1 MKTLLKFSLLV
12 NLLLLG
18 AGILFWM
25 EVRQPSTTA
34 KSSVRPVIQPEV
46 TPVAAAVAVPTS
58 TPVTV
63 PAVGMAAFR
72 WSQLDAADYPAYVKN
87 LRAVGCPEPTLRAIV
102 TADVQAAFSVYAQK
116 LTETL
121 ASRAGASWA
130 TRLATAL
137 SDQALRDEL
146 QRLPEAA
153 AAKIDDLLGIIHPA
167 PAELAGAGGEDA
179 ASEPMTVTMPLA
191 FRNVDP
197 ATLNLNEDQMQAL
210 ADLRQQFVEQ
220 IGTTNRPDDPAYLAR
235 WQQSQ
240 PQADVTLRAM
250 LGNRVFDK
258 LQTAPDSVK
267 TGGN

>member
-1 MKTLLKFSLLV
+1 
-12 NLLLLG
+12 
-18 AGILFWM
+18 
-25 EVRQPSTTA
+25 
-34 KSSVRPVIQPEV
+34 
-46 TPVAAAVAVPTS
+46 
-58 TPVTV
+58 
-63 PAVGMAAFR
+63 
-72 WSQLDAADYPAYVKN
+72 
-87 LRAVGCPEPTLRAIV
+87 
-102 TADVQAAFSVYAQK
+102 
-116 LTETL
+116 
-121 ASRAGASWA
+121 
-130 TRLATAL
+130 
-137 SDQALRDEL
+137 
-146 QRLPEAA
+146 
-153 AAKIDDLLGIIHPA
+153 
-167 PAELAGAGGEDA
+167 
-179 ASEPMTVTMPLA
+179 MPLA